1 MNKKNLIMVVEDEI
15 LLNEVIVKKLKLS
28 GFETASFF
36 NGKKAIS
43 HLESSKVL
51 PDLIW
56 LDYYLGD
63 MTGIDLV
70 NIMKKNS
77 KLSKIPVIIVSNT
90 ATDDKIKTLLSLGI
104 NKYFLKA
111 ENRLEDIISEL
122 KIILQKND

>member
-1 MNKKNLIMVVEDEI
+1 
-15 LLNEVIVKKLKLS
+15 
-28 GFETASFF
+28 
-36 NGKKAIS
+36 
-43 HLESSKVL
+43 
-51 PDLIW
+51 
-56 LDYYLGD
+56 
-63 MTGIDLV
+63 
-70 NIMKKNS
+70 MKKNS